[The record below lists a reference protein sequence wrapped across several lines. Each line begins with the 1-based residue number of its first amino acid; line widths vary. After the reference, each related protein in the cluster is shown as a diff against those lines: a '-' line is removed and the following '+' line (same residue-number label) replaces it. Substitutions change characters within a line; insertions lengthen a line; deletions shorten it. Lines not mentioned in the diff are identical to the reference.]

1 MSWEYTQLEKDII
14 ESLRKHGIK
23 IVDKYIQSDADK
35 DECNSSNCFHT
46 SDISNHHF
54 EILFYTDYVSAVQYH
69 VFNLNVNT
77 EVSSGYLKPKC
88 NIEFNIIVEGADAN
102 HFQRWFR
109 DVIRYNS
116 ETSPRVNY
124 KVYAII
130 LQFDCN
136 DRLVKRYKLFNTYP
150 ISIEP
155 GFCVDSMEYMFKF
168 TAEDIIPWGLDE
180 DYRDI
185 SAEDI
190 CRSINEK
197 DSLYIKNENPTF
209 DEVVSPDPINW
220 DDYFMNVAI
229 LTSLRSKDKNTKV
242 GATLVDSN
250 NRIIG
255 CGYNG
260 LPSHLDESKFP
271 TSRDSS
277 LPYNATKY
285 AYTIHAE
292 MNALLNCTVY
302 DLKNSKLYVTL
313 FPCCDCVKMI
323 LQKGISEIV
332 YLSDKYHEEP
342 HYIASRKLLYEAG
355 VKYRQYTGRLLV
367 NNI

>member
-1 MSWEYTQLEKDII
+1 MSWEHTQLEKEIL
-14 ESLRKHGIK
+14 ECLKKHGIK
-23 IVDKYIQSDADK
+23 IVDKYIRSDK
-35 DECNSSNCFHT
+35 EECNNDNCLYMA
-46 SDISNHHF
+46 DDMNHHF
-54 EILFYTDYVSAVQYH
+54 EILFSTDYVSAVQYH
-69 VFNLNVNT
+69 VFDLNISATV
-77 EVSSGYLKPKC
+77 VPGDVKR

-109 DVIRYNS
+109 DVIRYSS
-116 ETSPRVNY
+116 EASPRLNY
-124 KVYAII
+124 KVDAIL
-130 LQFDCN
+130 LQYDSN
-136 DRLVKRYKLFNTYP
+136 DKIYKRFKVYNAYP
-150 ISIEP
+150 ISISP
-155 GFCVDSMEYMFKF
+155 GFCVDSIDYTFKF
-168 TAEDIIPWGLDE
+168 TAENIIPWGLDE
-180 DYRDI
+180 DRIEI

-190 CRSINEK
+190 YNN
-197 DSLYIKNENPTF
+197 LYIKNENPIISE
-209 DEVVSPDPINW
+209 DIISPDPITW

-332 YLSDKYHEEP
+332 YLSDKYHDEP
-342 HYIASRKLLYEAG
+342 HYIASRKLLDEAG
-355 VKYRQYTGRLLV
+355 VNYRQYTGKLLV

>member
-1 MSWEYTQLEKDII
+1 MFKK
-14 ESLRKHGIK
+14 RGIK
-23 IVDKYIQSDADK
+23 IVDKYIRSDAN
-35 DECNSSNCFHT
+35 NSFNMT
-46 SDISNHHF
+46 DDMNHHS
-54 EILFYTDYVSAVQYH
+54 EILFSTDYVSAVQYH
-69 VFNLNVNT
+69 VFDLNISATVLPGD
-77 EVSSGYLKPKC
+77 VKRS
-88 NIEFNIIVEGADAN
+88 IEFNIIVEGADAN

-109 DVIRYNS
+109 DVIRYSS
-116 ETSPRVNY
+116 EASPRVNY
-124 KVYAII
+124 KVDAI
-130 LQFDCN
+130 LVQYDSN
-136 DRLVKRYKLFNTYP
+136 DKIYKRYKVHNAYP
-150 ISIEP
+150 ISISP
-155 GFCVDSMEYMFKF
+155 GFCVDSIDYTFKF
-168 TAEDIIPWGLDE
+168 TAENIIPWGLDE
-180 DYRDI
+180 DRIEI
-185 SAEDI
+185 SVEDVY
-190 CRSINEK
+190 NN
-197 DSLYIKNENPTF
+197 LYIKNENPTF
-209 DEVVSPDPINW
+209 DEVVSPDPITW

-323 LQKGISEIV
+323 LQKGISEII
-332 YLSDKYHEEP
+332 YLSDKYHDEP
-342 HYIASRKLLYEAG
+342 HYIASRKLLDEAG
-355 VKYRQYTGRLLV
+355 VNYRQCTGKLLV

>member
-1 MSWEYTQLEKDII
+1 MSWEHTQLEKDIL
-14 ESLRKHGIK
+14 ECLKKHGIK
-23 IVDKYIQSDADK
+23 IVDKYIRSESDK
-35 DECNSSNCFHT
+35 EECNNDNCFHMPNE
-46 SDISNHHF
+46 SFMNHHF
-54 EILFYTDYVSAVQYH
+54 EIFFYTDYVSAVQYL
-69 VFNLNVNT
+69 VFDLNVNT
-77 EVSSGYLKPKC
+77 TVLPGDVKH

-109 DVIRYNS
+109 DVIRYSS
-116 ETSPRVNY
+116 EASPRINY
-124 KVYAII
+124 KVDAIL
-130 LQFDCN
+130 LQYDSN
-136 DRLVKRYKLFNTYP
+136 DKIYKRYKVYNAYP
-150 ISIEP
+150 ISISP
-155 GFCVDSMEYMFKF
+155 GFCVDSIDYTFKF
-168 TAEDIIPWGLDE
+168 TAENIIPWGLDKDRNE
-180 DYRDI
+180 I
-185 SAEDI
+185 SPEDI
-190 CRSINEK
+190 RSN
-197 DSLYIKNENPTF
+197 DLFIKNENPTF
-209 DEVVSPDPINW
+209 DEIISPDPITW

-242 GATLVDSN
+242 GAALVDSN

-285 AYTIHAE
+285 AYVIHAE

-323 LQKGISEIV
+323 LQKGISEII
-332 YLSDKYHEEP
+332 YLSDKYHDEP
-342 HYIASRKLLYEAG
+342 HYIASRKLLDEAG
-355 VKYRQYTGRLLV
+355 INYRQYTGKLLV